1 MWSLITACLPG
12 SEISLGVLVEITV
25 EACYCSGRGSG
36 RKGAEVDGGQ
46 TTVLGNGVPTGG
58 SAHFRFAPFFGRDY
72 IRVPRLSGG
81 NSAKKKTARTEQPCT
96 TQWDCVFLQMPR
108 AREYHVPFF

>member
-72 IRVPRLSGG
+72 IRIPRLSGG
-81 NSAKKKTARTEQPCT
+81 NSAKKKDCAHRTALHHTVGLCFSSDAAGT
-96 TQWDCVFLQMPR
+96 
-108 AREYHVPFF
+108 